1 MMVTILRFLLIVNHI
16 VVTYM
21 AMVIFIT
28 LLPSLNYWRIDMTEE
43 IYNKATNLRSL
54 IEKDKKALKSW
65 KEAVDAT
72 EETITLSNG
81 LGYNGYER
89 TSIFRF
95 ISFKELKDMAI
106 ERLTKSLEQHKKCMK
121 NYNGGL
127 NYGQKSS

>member
-1 MMVTILRFLLIVNHI
+1 
-16 VVTYM
+16 
-21 AMVIFIT
+21 
-28 LLPSLNYWRIDMTEE
+28 MTEE

-54 IEKDKKALKSW
+54 IEKEKKVLKYW

-81 LGYNGYER
+81 LRYNGYEK

-106 ERLTKSLEQHKKCMK
+106 ERLTKSLEQH
-121 NYNGGL
+121 
-127 NYGQKSS
+127 QKMYEEL